1 MMNTMPDSSIKANP
15 QKAYQQ
21 VSIQTAPLEKLLIM
35 LYSAAI
41 KNLQQGK
48 KAIEDK
54 QFDLASKSLCKV
66 QDILVELNN
75 SLDMEKGGEI
85 ASNLRDLYE
94 FYEGEVIKANLKKDP
109 AYLQPV
115 LEFLQSYRDV
125 WIEAAKIVRMGA
137 K

>member
-1 MMNTMPDSSIKANP
+1 MNTMPDSSIKANP

-21 VSIQTAPLEKLLIM
+21 VSIQTAPPEKLLIM